1 MTRAAAANG
10 DLDPSAWIRD
20 TLQAR
25 LVAQIFSQRVH
36 DLVVKGGMAMRLLH
50 DQSRATKDIDLDA
63 GPSLPLATIQTV
75 VRRAIKKA
83 TVDVPLD
90 DMTITEPKQTCTTA
104 RWKVSGKD
112 PRSGVPV
119 HVTIEVS
126 HRDNIDPQDLVHVP
140 VSHDDQDD
148 RWAVV
153 YNDKALAFK
162 KVKALLSG
170 SRQACR
176 DVADLYLLIEGHVQP
191 PIAAIK
197 TWLEQAGENPIQDLW
212 RKLEAMDDAQ
222 YRAEVL
228 PALPLRGDLRH
239 KLDDWEQVRLVVGQH
254 VEAWLHHSQ
263 LAQSQDRASDTMH
276 GSTPTAHGMHR

>member
-1 MTRAAAANG
+1 MSRAAAYNG

-63 GPSLPLATIQTV
+63 GPSLPLATVQSV
-75 VRRAIKKA
+75 VRRAIRKA
-83 TVDVPLD
+83 TVDVPLED
-90 DMTITEPKQTCTTA
+90 LTITEPKQTCTTA

-112 PRSGVPV
+112 PVSGVPV
-119 HVTIEVS
+119 HVTVEVS
-126 HRDNIDPQDLVHVP
+126 HRDNIDPKDLVHVP
-140 VSHDDQDD
+140 LRPDDEDD

-191 PIAAIK
+191 PLAAIEA
-197 TWLEQAGENPIQDLW
+197 WIEQAGENPVQAMW
-212 RKLEAMDDAQ
+212 RKLDAMDEAQ
-222 YRAEVL
+222 YRAEIL
-228 PALPLRGDLRH
+228 PALPLRGDLRK
-239 KLDDWEQVRLVVGQH
+239 KLEDWDQVRLVVGQH
-254 VEAWLHHSQ
+254 VETWLRDTQ
-263 LAQSQDRASDTMH
+263 LAGAQERASEAMH
-276 GSTPTAHGMHR
+276 EKVSSSGRRHP